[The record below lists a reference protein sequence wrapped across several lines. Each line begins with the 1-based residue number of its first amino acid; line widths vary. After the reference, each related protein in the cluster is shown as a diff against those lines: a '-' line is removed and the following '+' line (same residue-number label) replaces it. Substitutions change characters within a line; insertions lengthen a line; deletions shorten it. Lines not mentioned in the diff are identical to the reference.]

1 MTLEEFLE
9 DEEDFIP
16 YAYQDSK
23 GYWTIGIGTLIDK
36 DKGGR
41 ITLEEARYLLAN
53 RVRPIYLTFD
63 REIPWW
69 TKLNSARQTILVSM
83 AYQIGITGFFKFK
96 NTLAAI
102 KRGDFVTAKKGMLAS
117 KWAREDSPAR
127 ARRAADIMERGEW

>member
-36 DKGGR
+36 DKDGR

-53 RVRPIYLTFD
+53 RVRPIYLAFD